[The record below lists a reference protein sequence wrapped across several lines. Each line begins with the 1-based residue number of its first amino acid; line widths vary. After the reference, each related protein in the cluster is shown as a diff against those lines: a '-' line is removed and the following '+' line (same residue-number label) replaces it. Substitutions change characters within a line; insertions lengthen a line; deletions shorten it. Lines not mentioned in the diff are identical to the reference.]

1 MWQPNSPTSEAA
13 PELETVVAARQ
24 RSASTKIKNPGRR
37 FASIVKVRPEC
48 VKEYKAAHAD
58 VWPEVLQQIKD
69 CGIEDYSI
77 FYDEGTSILFS
88 SFKYVRY
95 DYAADMERMRAN
107 PKVREWWKM
116 TDSWQETMVEG
127 ATSSESGEPSWWK
140 PVEEVFYVA

>member
-37 FASIVKVRPEC
+37 FASIIKVRPEC

-69 CGIEDYSI
+69 CGIEDCK
-77 FYDEGTSILFS
+77 S
-88 SFKYVRY
+88 S
-95 DYAADMERMRAN
+95 
-107 PKVREWWKM
+107 
-116 TDSWQETMVEG
+116 
-127 ATSSESGEPSWWK
+127 
-140 PVEEVFYVA
+140 